1 MDSHLNTT
9 KHVIDFASAGVAIAT
24 LASWLP
30 PIAALFTIIWT
41 GIQIYAFF
49 RGYKK

>member
-1 MDSHLNTT
+1 MDSHINTT
-9 KHVIDFASAGVAIAT
+9 KHIIDLASAGVAIAT

-30 PIAALFTIIWT
+30 PMAALFTIIWT

-49 RGYKK
+49 RAKK

>member
-1 MDSHLNTT
+1 MTEIGKSLVD
-9 KHVIDFASAGVAIAT
+9 IGAGATAIAT

-41 GIQIYAFF
+41 GIRIYEWL
-49 RGYKK
+49 RGKGVE